1 MSSSVSGLGSSQIT
15 SELDTYEERLQAPIT
30 QLDDQVTT
38 DKADISAW
46 GTIQGSISTLS
57 TSLSGIEDLSTI
69 NTRTASVGAGGA
81 FTATASSAAQT
92 GTYNVNVKAL
102 ASVQEIYSTASN
114 TTASAKIGSG
124 KSGSLTFTLGSG
136 TKTKTETVA
145 VGSGSMT
152 LNGIASAINKMAGG
166 VKAGVVSTANGAEL
180 TLQSSAT
187 GASQAFTV
195 KAGSSNPAL
204 AKFDYTSTTSSGT
217 TEPSSSVM
225 KLAQSAANSSLTI
238 NGVPITATSNKI
250 SSAMTGV
257 SLTLT
262 GNRHAARSPS
272 APRPPAFPARSAR
285 SRPI

>member
-1 MSSSVSGLGSSQIT
+1 MRSV
-15 SELDTYEERLQAPIT
+15 LQAPIT
-30 QLDDQVTT
+30 QLDDQITT

-69 NTRTASVGAGGA
+69 NTRTASVGTGGA

-92 GTYNVNVKAL
+92 GTYNVNVTAL
-102 ASVQEIYSTASN
+102 ASVQEIYSS
-114 TTASAKIGSG
+114 SVGDELGLREDRHGHS
-124 KSGSLTFTLGSG
+124 SSSLTFTIGSG
-136 TKTKTETVA
+136 SKAKTETVT

-195 KAGSSNPAL
+195 NGHRHAL
-204 AKFDYTSTTSSGT
+204 AKFDYTSTQL
-217 TEPSSSVM
+217 P
-225 KLAQSAANSSLTI
+225 
-238 NGVPITATSNKI
+238 
-250 SSAMTGV
+250 
-257 SLTLT
+257 
-262 GNRHAARSPS
+262 PS
-272 APRPPAFPARSAR
+272 APHDQRR
-285 SRPI
+285 